1 MELVELLRQAELLE
15 RELLELL
22 QAEEL
27 DDERLAGL
35 VERRNLHYEAIA
47 AALDEEPEL
56 SGSFKPV
63 FETALHNTQTML
75 AHAQTERDAV
85 QKKLIELNTSKKA
98 RKAY

>member
-1 MELVELLRQAELLE
+1 MELISQAEALE

-22 QAEEL
+22 KAEEL

-35 VERRNLHYEAIA
+35 VERRNRHYEAMA
-47 AALDEEPEL
+47 ATLDEEPEL

-63 FETALHNTQTML
+63 FETALQNTQSIMQR
-75 AHAQTERDAV
+75 AETERDAV
-85 QKKLIELNTSKKA
+85 QKKLITLNTSKKA